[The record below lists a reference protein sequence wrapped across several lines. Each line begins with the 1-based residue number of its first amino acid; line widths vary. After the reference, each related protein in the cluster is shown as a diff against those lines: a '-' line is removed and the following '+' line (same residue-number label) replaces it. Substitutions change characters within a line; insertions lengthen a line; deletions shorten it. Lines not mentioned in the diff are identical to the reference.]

1 MGVCKVCGSRDASYI
16 CARCGG
22 MVCSGCFHHELGL
35 CSVCKDLGQKERLFS
50 RGDLSSIFSKL
61 FLIGPALISAGM
73 FMIVLASIL
82 SLQAEGGSVFILPF
96 FVGTASGTLAVVLTI
111 AVIVISVV
119 VMFLP
124 WILGPRKLMRA
135 LERIGGMEE
144 EKTGMMKAKG
154 GRGVEDYLITLKMP
168 GYEEDDIDI
177 QVFDGELTVQA
188 YNRGKVLER
197 TYNLPSGFDPTG
209 LEYKY
214 EDDFL
219 IIKVS
224 LKLKENA

>member
-1 MGVCKVCGSRDASYI
+1 MGVCKICGSRDASYI

-22 MVCSGCFHHELGL
+22 MVCSGCFHPERGL
-35 CSVCKDLGQKERLFS
+35 CSICKDLAQKERLFS
-50 RGDLSSIFSKL
+50 TADLSSIFVKL
-61 FLIGPALISAGM
+61 FPMAPALISAGM
-73 FMIVLASIL
+73 FLIILASIL
-82 SLQAEGGSVFILPF
+82 SLQAGGESVFIFPF

-111 AVIVISVV
+111 AVILISVV

-124 WILGPRKLMRA
+124 WILGPRRLMRA
-135 LERIGGMEE
+135 LEKIGGMREE
-144 EKTGMMKAKG
+144 STGMMKARG
-154 GRGVEDYLITLKMP
+154 RRGVEDYLITLKMP
-168 GYEEDDIDI
+168 GYEENNIDI
-177 QVFDGELTVQA
+177 QVFDGDLIVQA
-188 YNRGKVLER
+188 YKRGKVFER